1 MNLHNLKPINM
12 FFLLFTLI
20 TIGALEWLNA
30 KNITQHRMEFMQE
43 NFNQIINPPS
53 LRQRFAKRLTD
64 IILSLIICL
73 TLLPLLYLVLGSLIK
88 LTSKGPIIFKQKRT
102 GLLGKEFTCY
112 KFRSMYLNDINISA
126 FEGDKRI
133 TPIGRFIRKTHL
145 DEFPQFF
152 NVLLGDMSIVG
163 ARPLLKVVSYHDYPH
178 RLLLRPG
185 ITGLSQINSG
195 RFLHPR
201 QIIRLDTFYFFHSS
215 WWFDIKIILRTIQFK
230 DKTV

>member
-1 MNLHNLKPINM
+1 MTV
-12 FFLLFTLI
+12 LLFI
-20 TIGALEWLNA
+20 IAAIGAWEWLIA
-30 KNITQHRMEFMQE
+30 QKITQQRIEFIQK
-43 NFNQIINPPS
+43 NFNKKLKPPS
-53 LRQRFAKRLTD
+53 LGQRFAKRLTD
-64 IILSLIICL
+64 IIISVTVCL

-102 GLLGKEFTCY
+102 GLFGKEFVCY
-112 KFRSMYLNDINISA
+112 KFRSMYENDVKMFA
-126 FEGDKRI
+126 FEGDSRI

-152 NVLLGDMSIVG
+152 NVLLGNMSIVG
-163 ARPLLKVVSYHDYPH
+163 ARPSSGMMKDTLKDYPDYPY

-185 ITGLSQINSG
+185 ITGLSQINSE

-201 QIIRLDTFYFFHSS
+201 QMIRLDTYYFFHCL
-215 WWFDIKIILRTIQFK
+215 WWFDIKIIWRTVKFK